1 MAEKK
6 GNSIARQV
14 IKFSI
19 AVAILLVL
27 KLVFLKGLFISVL
40 MGLAG
45 YIVAGFVLPSFDKSP
60 DDFHIP
66 ADAGISASE
75 AKRVIS
81 ESTSKV
87 KEIRAM
93 TMKVRNNQVAEEIR
107 DICKSA
113 MDIIENF
120 KKDPKDI
127 KKAKQFINYYLDSTV
142 KIVTRYVEL
151 SETKNITPEIDK
163 SLKKVEGILQTIRES
178 FERQLEKLLQDDLLD
193 LDVEVEVLERTM
205 RLEG

>member
-40 MGLAG
+40 MGLVG

>member
-6 GNSIARQV
+6 GNSITRQV
-14 IKFSI
+14 VKFSI

-27 KLVFLKGLFISVL
+27 KLVFLWGLFTSVL
-40 MGLAG
+40 LGLVG
-45 YIVAGFVLPSFDKSP
+45 YIVAGFVLPSFEKSP
-60 DDFHIP
+60 DDFTVP

-75 AKRVIS
+75 AKRVIN
-81 ESTSKV
+81 ESTNKV

-113 MDIIENF
+113 MDIIDNF

-151 SETKNITPEIDK
+151 SETKNITPEIEK

-178 FERQLEKLLQDDLLD
+178 FEKQLEKLLQDDLLD

>member
-40 MGLAG
+40 MGLVG

-60 DDFHIP
+60 DDFDIP

-75 AKRVIS
+75 AKRVIN

>member
-1 MAEKK
+1 W
-6 GNSIARQV
+6 
-14 IKFSI
+14 
-19 AVAILLVL
+19 
-27 KLVFLKGLFISVL
+27 GLFTSVL
-40 MGLAG
+40 MALAG
-45 YIVAGFVLPSFDKSP
+45 YIVAGIVLPSFEKSP
-60 DDFHIP
+60 DDFDIP

-75 AKRVIS
+75 AKRVIN
-81 ESTSKV
+81 ESTKKV

-151 SETKNITPEIDK
+151 SETNNITPEIEK
-163 SLKKVEGILQTIRES
+163 SLKKVEGILQTIKDS
-178 FERQLEKLLQDDLLD
+178 FEKQLEKLLQDDLLD